1 MQEHESPKIALTDV
15 EIENCFKVLTEL
27 RPHLKNEAF
36 LGLIREMEVEGY
48 RLAYIT
54 KNSEVVC
61 VAGFRICTNLFKGKN
76 LYVDDLVTAATY
88 RSCGYGKTMLSW
100 LKEISYKE
108 KCNYFSLDSG
118 VQRNK
123 AHKFYF
129 EQGLSIVGYHFNFDC
144 NQT

>member
-1 MQEHESPKIALTDV
+1 MRENELPKTASNEV
-15 EIENCFKVLTEL
+15 EIERCYKVLTEL
-27 RPHLKNEAF
+27 RPHLKLEEF
-36 LGLIREMEVEGY
+36 LALIRVMEKEGY
-48 RLAYIT
+48 QLAFIT
-54 KNSEVVC
+54 KNGEVVC
-61 VAGFRICTNLFKGKN
+61 VAGFRVCTNLFKGKN
-76 LYVDDLVTAATY
+76 LYVDDLVTAETH
-88 RSCGYGKTMLSW
+88 RSCGHGETMISW
-100 LKEISYKE
+100 LKEIAYKE